1 MRGWQ
6 WLLELDRDLR
16 TYRSH
21 TFQFLQI
28 DILDDKCEV
37 TDSAIS

>member
-1 MRGWQ
+1 M
-6 WLLELDRDLR
+6 ELNRDPC
-16 TYRSH
+16 THGSH